1 MLDKE
6 DTPDIAAI
14 RKLLTAAF
22 TPGEL
27 RRFCEDRR
35 LFRPIVALWGGDHVF
50 ADMVDIVIRYCERR
64 LLWSEFLAEVKQENP
79 RQYARFEPGLVV
91 TKADR
96 TAPNTAAGQAARA
109 DRPVAPALKTATA
122 YYNRAIACRTR
133 GDWAGA
139 IDDYSHAID
148 LNPNYA
154 KAYLNRGV
162 ARAAE
167 GDPAGAIA
175 DYGRAMELD
184 PNYASA
190 QYNTACAYA
199 HMADSRQA
207 CDWLA
212 KAIALDPKYR
222 AKARTDKAFDPI
234 RHTACFQALFAK
246 PSNAL

>member
-1 MLDKE
+1 MPDDE
-6 DTPDIAAI
+6 NPHDTAVI
-14 RKLLTAAF
+14 RKLLLAAF
-22 TPGEL
+22 TAQEL
-27 RRFCEDRR
+27 RRFCWDRL
-35 LFRPIVALWGGDHVF
+35 LFRPIVARFGPGHGF
-50 ADMVDIVIRYCERR
+50 ADMVDVVIDYCETR

-91 TKADR
+91 AKADR
-96 TAPNTAAGQAARA
+96 PAPSTSTGQAARA
-109 DRPVAPALKTATA
+109 VRPAAPALKTATA
-122 YYNRAIACRTR
+122 YYKRAIACRTR

-139 IDDYSHAID
+139 FDDYSHAID

-154 KAYLNRGV
+154 KAWLNRGV
-162 ARAAE
+162 ARAALR
-167 GDPAGAIA
+167 DPAGAID

-190 QYNTACAYA
+190 HYNTACAYA
-199 HMADSRQA
+199 RMDDSRQA

-222 AKARTDKAFDPI
+222 AKARTDIAFDHI

-246 PSNAL
+246 PTSTP